1 MIFIKIKYVEEIIKQ
16 ANTKPSQN
24 FIERS
29 EKAGD
34 LLKKLKGK
42 EIIYNKLIRDNIP
55 DVINSNFTYHI
66 ANTEEYKIALFEKVK
81 EELQEFIE
89 TPNVEEMADIL
100 EVIEAIINLFELDF
114 EEIISFKNNKRNE
127 KGAFDKRIILESVG
141 GE

>member
-1 MIFIKIKYVEEIIKQ
+1 MEEIIKQ

-55 DVINSNFTYHI
+55 DVISSNFNYHI

-114 EEIISFKNNKRNE
+114 SEIISFKNNKRNE
-127 KGAFDKRIILESVG
+127 KGAFDKRIILEKVG

>member
-1 MIFIKIKYVEEIIKQ
+1 MEEIIKQ
-16 ANTKPSQN
+16 ANVKPSQN

-29 EKAGD
+29 ERAGD

-55 DVINSNFTYHI
+55 DVISSNFNYHI

-114 EEIISFKNNKRNE
+114 NKIISFKNNKRKE

>member
-1 MIFIKIKYVEEIIKQ
+1 VIFIKIKYVEEIIKQ